1 MYDGPSRVVIRAV
14 SMPATPISFG
24 YECPVNETGKGMTET
39 PSTVQGDQFPE
50 WNINDLHS
58 YGAGTIV
65 RHHGHTY
72 RAKPYPASERTRQ
85 AECEPG
91 GSSAHPVAWMDAWIR
106 ID

>member
-1 MYDGPSRVVIRAV
+1 M
-14 SMPATPISFG
+14 
-24 YECPVNETGKGMTET
+24 MTET
-39 PSTVQGDQFPE
+39 PSTAQGDQVPE
-50 WNINDLHS
+50 WNIDDLHS

-72 RAKPYPASERTRQ
+72 RAKPYPDSERTRQ